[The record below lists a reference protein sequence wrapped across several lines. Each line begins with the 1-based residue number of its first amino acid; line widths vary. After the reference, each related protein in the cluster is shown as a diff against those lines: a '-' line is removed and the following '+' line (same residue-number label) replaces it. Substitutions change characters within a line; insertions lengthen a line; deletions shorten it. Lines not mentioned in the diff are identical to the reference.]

1 MIFNSYFEDDY
12 NRMKQ
17 FYPEYASHIRPL
29 IEKACDKMEYEGS
42 RMYDEVPDKNMIR
55 KLCESIYNELDYKT
69 LVPEEETDYDDSDVF
84 TMSYRRNNNLQAERL
99 VRELIMV
106 MLYSEMYS
114 RRCCRNH
121 CKGIRGYC

>member
-1 MIFNSYFEDDY
+1 MIFNSYYEEDY
-12 NRMKQ
+12 NRLKQ
-17 FYPEYASHIRPL
+17 FYPECASQIRPL
-29 IEKACDKMEYEGS
+29 IERACDKMEYEGS

-55 KLCESIYNELDYKT
+55 KLCESIYKELDYT
-69 LVPEEETDYDDSDVF
+69 VPVPEAESEEGDVF
-84 TMSYRRNNNLQAERL
+84 AMSYQMNSKLQAERL

-121 CKGIRGYC
+121 CRRRNGCY